1 MAEPRTRVCS
11 LSAVVLAVLAF
22 TGTET
27 LGETADKKI
36 PAGVPYEPYIV
47 NESIETCM
55 QRWDADTHM
64 TKDAWRET
72 CKRIKKEREPYAK
85 VKER

>member
-1 MAEPRTRVCS
+1 MADRSRVPN
-11 LSAVVLAVLAF
+11 LSGVIVLAVLAVA
-22 TGTET
+22 GPVWA
-27 LGETADKKI
+27 ETADTK
-36 PAGVPYEPYIV
+36 PSEAVPHEAYIG

-85 VKER
+85 SR